1 MRLKTQLITVMAGV
15 VLLPFLAIGVVARAN
30 TDTAFPGE
38 PLLRYM
44 RISHV
49 IAEAVEKGPE
59 GEPVIRDADAI
70 PDWLGLILADVN
82 GVVVY
87 SNVSGYVQGQPL
99 QLEKDLTAWKVES
112 PDSRFFIESL
122 YDDETYG
129 IFLAVL
135 NAPKRNTSMPVSWIT
150 LIIAYL
156 GLLAIVGILA
166 SIVIGRFGSSVL
178 RLEKAARRI
187 ASGDL
192 DTPVTIQG
200 QEELKTLG
208 GTLDEMRINLKE
220 ERERRVRFIA
230 AVSHDLK
237 TPLTTISGYLEAFED
252 GMASDETTAS
262 RYLALMKDKA
272 ELLDGRVNALLDY
285 ARVSTGE
292 WQKTLEYQS
301 LREYLENIGRTY
313 AQDIQMLSM
322 EWETDVAELGDEMV
336 AFDASQ
342 LDRVFENLAS
352 NAMRY
357 CQPGCRIVLR
367 GLRKNDGLEIVLS
380 DDGPGMKDEDVKRVF
395 EPYYRGEASR
405 QGEGSGLGL
414 FIAHTIVSS
423 HGWTMHVESF
433 PGKGTTFT
441 IHIPR
446 SDQGGRQ

>member
-1 MRLKTQLITVMAGV
+1 LNDG
-15 VLLPFLAIGVVARAN
+15 
-30 TDTAFPGE
+30 
-38 PLLRYM
+38 
-44 RISHV
+44 
-49 IAEAVEKGPE
+49 
-59 GEPVIRDADAI
+59 
-70 PDWLGLILADVN
+70 
-82 GVVVY
+82 
-87 SNVSGYVQGQPL
+87 
-99 QLEKDLTAWKVES
+99 
-112 PDSRFFIESL
+112 
-122 YDDETYG
+122 ETYG
-129 IFLAVL
+129 VFLAVL
-135 NAPKRNTSMPVSWIT
+135 HAPKRNTSTPVSWIT

-192 DTPVTIQG
+192 DTPVNNIQG

-208 GTLDEMRINLKE
+208 ETLDEMRINLKE

-252 GMASDETTAS
+252 GMASDETTVS
-262 RYLALMKDKA
+262 RYLALMKNKA
-272 ELLDGRVNALLDY
+272 DLLDWRINALLDY

-292 WQKTLEYQS
+292 WQKKLEYRS

-313 AQDIQMLSM
+313 AQDIRMLSM
-322 EWETDVAELGDEMV
+322 EWETDVAELGEEMV

-342 LDRVFENLAS
+342 LDRVFENLTS
-352 NAMRY
+352 NAIRY

-367 GLRKNDGLEIVLS
+367 GLRKNDGLDIVFS
-380 DDGPGMKDEDVKRVF
+380 DNGPGMKDEDAKRVF

-423 HGWTMHVESF
+423 HGWTMRVDSF
-433 PGKGTTFT
+433 TGKGTMFT
-441 IHIPR
+441 IHIPW
-446 SDQGGRQ
+446 SDQ

>member
-1 MRLKTQLITVMAGV
+1 
-15 VLLPFLAIGVVARAN
+15 
-30 TDTAFPGE
+30 
-38 PLLRYM
+38 
-44 RISHV
+44 
-49 IAEAVEKGPE
+49 
-59 GEPVIRDADAI
+59 
-70 PDWLGLILADVN
+70 
-82 GVVVY
+82 
-87 SNVSGYVQGQPL
+87 
-99 QLEKDLTAWKVES
+99 
-112 PDSRFFIESL
+112 
-122 YDDETYG
+122 
-129 IFLAVL
+129 
-135 NAPKRNTSMPVSWIT
+135 
-150 LIIAYL
+150 
-156 GLLAIVGILA
+156 
-166 SIVIGRFGSSVL
+166 
-178 RLEKAARRI
+178 LEKAARRI

-262 RYLALMKDKA
+262 GYLALMKDKA

-367 GLRKNDGLEIVLS
+367 GLRKNDGLDIVLS
-380 DDGPGMKDEDVKRVF
+380 DNGPGMKDEDVKRVF